1 MMWWTAI
8 AFGLLSSFHCIGMCG
23 PIALAVPV
31 GNGNSLSSYFKFSLY
46 NLGRVISYSFL
57 GFLFGMIGVGLHLAG
72 FQQWVS
78 IVAGA
83 IIMLSVVIIYYLPK
97 KSYLSFIT
105 SIIQKP
111 FQKFFTKKTTIA
123 VFMMGVL
130 NGLLPCGMVYLA
142 LAGATAQVDL
152 FHSVGYMILFGL
164 GTIPALFAIKISSD
178 LITSTIKTKIRK
190 LVPVFTLVIG
200 LLFILRGLG
209 LGIPMV
215 SPEIITEKNEKGEI
229 IEKAS
234 CCKNPHLKNK
244 KEEEHPSC
252 KIH

>member
-8 AFGLLSSFHCIGMCG
+8 VFGLLSSLHCMGMCG

-31 GNGNSLSSYFKFSLY
+31 GNGNSFTRYFKFFLY

-78 IVAGA
+78 IIAGA
-83 IIMLSVVIIYYLPK
+83 IIMISVLFIYYLPK

-105 SIIQKP
+105 SSIQKP
-111 FQKFFTKKTTIA
+111 FQKFFTKKSYVSVLMI
-123 VFMMGVL
+123 GVL

-142 LAGATAQVDL
+142 LAGATAQSDL
-152 FHSVGYMILFGL
+152 FHSISYMLLFGL
-164 GTIPALFAIKISSD
+164 GTIPAMFAIKISSD
-178 LITSTIKTKIRK
+178 FLTGGFKFKIRK

-200 LLFILRGLG
+200 LLFVLRGLG

-215 SPEIITEKNEKGEI
+215 SPEIITKKNEKGEV

-234 CCKNPHLKNK
+234 CCKHAKDGNTKTEFN
-244 KEEEHPSC
+244 SC
-252 KIH
+252 KKH

>member
-1 MMWWTAI
+1 MWWTAI
-8 AFGLLSSFHCIGMCG
+8 AFGLLSSLHCMGMCG

-31 GNGNSLSSYFKFSLY
+31 GNGNAFSKYFKFLIY
-46 NLGRVISYSFL
+46 NLGRVISYGAL

-83 IIMLSVVIIYYLPK
+83 IIMISVIFIYYLPK
-97 KSYLSFIT
+97 KSNLSFIT

-111 FQKFFTKKTTIA
+111 FQKFFSKKSFFS
-123 VFMMGVL
+123 VMMIGVL

-142 LAGATAQVDL
+142 LAGATAQSSL
-152 FHSVGYMILFGL
+152 FNSVGYMLLFGL
-164 GTIPALFAIKISSD
+164 GTIPALFALKISSD
-178 LITSTIKTKIRK
+178 FITSGFKYKVRK

-200 LLFILRGLG
+200 LLFVLRGLG

-234 CCKNPHLKNK
+234 CCKNPSLKNK
-244 KEEEHPSC
+244 KSDEHSSC
-252 KIH
+252 KMH